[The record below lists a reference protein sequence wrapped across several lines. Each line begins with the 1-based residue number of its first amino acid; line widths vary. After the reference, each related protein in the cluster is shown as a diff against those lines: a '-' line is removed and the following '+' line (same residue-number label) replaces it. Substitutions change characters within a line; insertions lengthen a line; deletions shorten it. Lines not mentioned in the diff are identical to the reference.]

1 MGRRSANH
9 ADGIP
14 VYGSLPLYGG
24 KRAGVSAW
32 RRRWVVALCGS
43 AAAVLLACCSL
54 FVVGGAG
61 KWGSGVGAVAL
72 FGWNGND
79 AGQSSRLDGREP
91 GAAPGSVGSGK
102 VLSRGF
108 LVGDPGWEPGPD
120 YYGTASYDNAD
131 VHPSLSGSYFDPYT
145 GPKACPTC
153 SSFTSV
159 FLMSATPRC
168 DNSVQNEHIRN
179 ILHLKEWWK
188 IPEFGAAL
196 YQENHWIGAQMAHFM
211 VTNPKAVVLVP
222 PCFFP
227 KLSRAELK
235 LLNNAVYNS
244 GMSLMLVG
252 GLQAANFM
260 SANLGGEDGFG
271 YVDSGGTDPN
281 IWSEQFTMNAVFS
294 DGPFAMQNAASTT
307 LFQYGPPSLEGLPS
321 TVGIRARDLP
331 PGTKHYYMSSDE
343 VSGSSPFRPSRG
355 RKPHASPPPLPTT
368 PPPMHTQARKRFTRI
383 CLTSLWMESRLPQK
397 P

>member
-1 MGRRSANH
+1 MEGRTGRSH
-9 ADGIP
+9 HRERGP
-14 VYGSLPLYGG
+14 LYGSLPSLGRERTGG
-24 KRAGVSAW
+24 AAS

-43 AAAVLLACCSL
+43 AAVLLACCSL
-54 FVVGGAG
+54 YVVADSGTWGGG
-61 KWGSGVGAVAL
+61 GDAVSL

-153 SSFTSV
+153 SSFASV
-159 FLMSATPRC
+159 FEMSASPRC
-168 DNSVQNEHIRN
+168 DNSVQNQHIRN

-188 IPEFGAAL
+188 VPEFGAAL

-227 KLSRAELK
+227 RLSRAELK

-244 GMSLMLVG
+244 GMSLVLVG

-260 SANLGGEDGFG
+260 SANLGGEDGWG
-271 YVDSGGTDPN
+271 YVDGGGSDPN

-343 VSGSSPFRPSRG
+343 VSGASFFRPTL
-355 RKPHASPPPLPTT
+355 KPIISLPPPFPS
-368 PPPMHTQARKRFTRI
+368 TRTNAPHI
-383 CLTSLWMESRLPQK
+383 FPAEHLERGAPDMMWPFD
-397 P
+397 